1 MTVTSYWTIQALLHL
16 CSGCYSPAL
25 SCGLAM
31 ANLPVNLAVPGT
43 ELEVMLAG
51 EARAATVL
59 PGPPLQTQPAR
70 ERTGPAGQDKVDLQM
85 TA

>member
-1 MTVTSYWTIQALLHL
+1 
-16 CSGCYSPAL
+16 
-25 SCGLAM
+25 M

-59 PGPPLQTQPAR
+59 PSPPLQTQPAR
-70 ERTGPAGQDKVDLQM
+70 ERTGRAGQDKVDLQM